1 MAALLVAQITLATLA
16 FGAVYPWGYLPLFAA
31 CALIGIAAIARAG
44 IAPPLRPL
52 AYALALTWAAIAL
65 QLVPL
70 PRAFV
75 DVLSPTAA
83 GILRAFSL
91 TFADGAVERL
101 PLSID
106 PARTQIAALAFGALA
121 LFLIGTPAWIDRN
134 TLRRLPRA
142 LAFVAVLLAL
152 FGIYSRENSNHDTLI
167 YWFWRPQ
174 DSVGASPFGPFVN
187 RNHFGGWMLMAIG
200 LVTGSILGQIERAI
214 RERRRHT
221 RVLSWL
227 SSPEANGI
235 GLMLIAAVMAIV
247 ALFWTLSRSSI
258 TGLAVSAAAFGWLVT
273 RRRTFGTAPRGAI
286 LAIFGAALLA
296 GLVWR
301 GPDDVLERFQEG
313 QNLLSRFDAWRD
325 GWRVVQDFPVAGTGL
340 NTYSDAMLFY
350 QTRNRDFHLAQ
361 AHNDYLQLL
370 AEGGLLVAV
379 PALAALVLLVRSVR
393 RSLRAA
399 SHEARGYW
407 IRAGAAVGMLGVG
420 VQEIAEF
427 SLQIPANALLF
438 CTLAAV
444 AIAPVSVDARHRDR
458 DVPRD
463 TIDPVE

>member
-1 MAALLVAQITLATLA
+1 VAGLLVALIAAATLA

-31 CALIGIAAIARAG
+31 SALIGVAAILRAG
-44 IAPPLRPL
+44 VAPPLRPL
-52 AYALALTWAAIAL
+52 PRT
-65 QLVPL
+65 LV
-70 PRAFV
+70 
-75 DVLSPTAA
+75 DMMSPAAA

-91 TFADGAVERL
+91 TFASAEAARL

-106 PARTQIAALAFGALA
+106 PARTQIAVIAFGALA
-121 LFLIGTPAWIDRN
+121 LFLVGAPAWLDRRA
-134 TLRRLPRA
+134 LRALPRA
-142 LAFVAVLLAL
+142 LALFALLLAL
-152 FGIYSRENSNHDTLI
+152 FGIYSRENSNRDTLI

-187 RNHFGGWMLMAIG
+187 RNHFGGWMLMAIC
-200 LVTGSILGQIERAI
+200 LMTGSMFGQIERAI

-235 GLMLIAAVMAIV
+235 GLMLIAVVMAIV

-273 RRRTFGTAPRGAI
+273 RRRRFGTAPRSAI
-286 LAIFGAALLA
+286 LVMFGAALLA

-301 GPDDVLERFQEG
+301 GPDDVLQRFQDG
-313 QNLLSRFDAWRD
+313 QNLFSRLDAWRD

-370 AEGGLLVAV
+370 AEGGLLVAL
-379 PALAALVLLVRSVR
+379 PALAALVLLVQRVR
-393 RSLRAA
+393 RNLHAA
-399 SHEARGYW
+399 RHEARGYW

-420 VQEIAEF
+420 VQEIFEF

-444 AIAPVSVDARHRDR
+444 AMAPVSVDARHPNG

-463 TIDPVE
+463 NIEPTNE